1 MDLAVA
7 GVISAEEVG
16 WNRLRRLW
24 LLPVM
29 LCCSCS
35 IESGSVVANP
45 VSAPSPS
52 WAPVVS
58 PEVVSAACGFLGA
71 DELQRALES
80 KAAYRSVEEKPVEGQ
95 RSVAYGCEF
104 SRVDDGSGVGSL
116 MVTAIKGEAAP
127 ESALAVAEQ
136 NCLGEGQAQPL
147 AGAGEVAMWCRSE
160 ELDTLVVTVKRS
172 HGEVRIAHLTLAG
185 SPMAA
190 NIPGYGSLAR
200 LLGGRL

>member
-1 MDLAVA
+1 M
-7 GVISAEEVG
+7 
-16 WNRLRRLW
+16 
-24 LLPVM
+24 PVM

-35 IESGSVVANP
+35 IGSGSVVTNP
-45 VSAPSPS
+45 VGSVSAPSPS
-52 WAPVVS
+52 WDPVVS

-80 KAAYRSVEEKPVEGQ
+80 KAAYRSVEEKPVEGE

-147 AGAGEVAMWCRSE
+147 AGAGEAAMWCRSE
-160 ELDTLVVTVKRS
+160 DLDTLVVTVKRS

-190 NIPGYGSLAR
+190 NIPGYASLAR

>member
-1 MDLAVA
+1 MVTNP
-7 GVISAEEVG
+7 VG
-16 WNRLRRLW
+16 
-24 LLPVM
+24 
-29 LCCSCS
+29 S
-35 IESGSVVANP
+35 

-52 WAPVVS
+52 WDPVVS

-80 KAAYRSVEEKPVEGQ
+80 KAAYRSVEEKPVEGE

-147 AGAGEVAMWCRSE
+147 AGAGEAAMWCRSE
-160 ELDTLVVTVKRS
+160 DLDTLVVTVKRS

-190 NIPGYGSLAR
+190 NIPGYASLAR